1 MLRQF
6 ARKVGIGKFALQSR
20 RLVSGEWQRERAQ
33 RRAAQE
39 QQNDVERRI
48 AESRAYFASIKGK
61 FAGRRGFVI
70 GNGPS
75 LKLADLEKIK
85 DEVTLAANKVYLAF
99 DKVSW
104 RPSFVTVVDPL
115 VWEKVQDEIWK
126 HHAAVLI
133 PSYLPEFPAARGK
146 AKTFRDLGNASDLWR
161 KDHATHFSNDLCEG
175 AFGGYTVTY
184 ENLQL
189 AVHLGL
195 NPIYLIGCDH
205 FYKGETKMAPNSPIV
220 TKNAT
225 NHFLPGYR
233 APGEVVNPATIEEM
247 NESFSQARAFCEA
260 KDILIFNAT
269 RGGHLDVFQR
279 VNFDDLFRL

>member
-6 ARKVGIGKFALQSR
+6 ARKVGIGKLALQSK
-20 RLVSGEWQRERAQ
+20 RLVTGEWQRERSQ
-33 RRAAQE
+33 IRAAQE
-39 QQNDVERRI
+39 QQKDVERRI

-104 RPSFVTVVDPL
+104 RPNFVTVVDAL
-115 VWEKVQDEIWK
+115 VWPKVQGEIWN
-126 HHAAVLI
+126 HHDTVLV
-133 PSYLPEFPAARGK
+133 PSYLPELAGAGGR
-146 AKTFRDLGNASDLWR
+146 AKTFRALGDASKPVGVGAELPFSDDLSL
-161 KDHATHFSNDLCEG
+161 G

-195 NPIYLIGCDH
+195 NPIYIIGCDH
-205 FYKGETKMAPNSPIV
+205 FYKGEAKLAPNTPLV
-220 TKNAT
+220 TRDAN
-225 NHFLPGYR
+225 NHFMPGYR
-233 APGEVVNPATIEEM
+233 SPGEIVNPATVDEM
-247 NESFSQARAFCEA
+247 NASFLQARRFAESRG
-260 KDILIFNAT
+260 IRIINAT
-269 RGGHLDVFQR
+269 RGGFLEVFER
-279 VNFDDLFRL
+279 DDFDRIVR